1 MKTTTLLAA
10 SLLSLPAFAEAPW
23 GSADPRAGQARHD
36 EKCVACHAR
45 MYGGDGSKMYTREG
59 RMLSTQLE
67 LLQRTAACNAQMNTG
82 WFPDEE
88 AEVAA
93 WLNQAYYHFK
103 H

>member
-10 SLLSLPAFAEAPW
+10 SLISLPALAEAPW
-23 GSADPRAGQARHD
+23 GNADPEAGKTRHN
-36 EKCVACHAR
+36 ESCVSCHAR
-45 MYGGDGSKMYTREG
+45 MYGGDGSKIYTRDG

-67 LLQRTAACNAQMNTG
+67 LLQRTAACNAQMNSG

-93 WLNQAYYHFK
+93 YLNQTYYHFK
-103 H
+103 D